1 MGAGAAPEDDR
12 AIARLMLFVRR
23 PYHLSEQEADNWLRG
38 QAVPL
43 AQAATVESVEVSR
56 LHGPGPQGGRDWD
69 WLIEMH
75 CEDAEAARHAAPA
88 EAGRALVAGLPPLGM
103 QPTLVLADTTG
114 PLES

>member
-23 PYHLSEQEADNWLRG
+23 PYHLSELEADNWLRG
-38 QAVPL
+38 QAAPL
-43 AQAATVESVEVSR
+43 ARTATIQSVHVSR
-56 LHGPGPQGGRDWD
+56 IHSPGSRGGRDWD

-75 CEDAEAARHAAPA
+75 CEDAEAAGRAARA
-88 EAGRALVAGLPPLGM
+88 EACRDLVADLRLLGM

>member
-38 QAVPL
+38 QAAPL
-43 AQAATVESVEVSR
+43 AQAATVERVEVSR
-56 LHGPGPQGGRDWD
+56 LHGPGSQGGRDWD

-75 CEDAEAARHAAPA
+75 CEDAEAARQAARA
-88 EAGRALVAGLPPLGM
+88 EACRDLVADLRLLGM